1 MPRTITLKYSGSCD
15 LCGEPIPKGRRANW
29 IRRGII
35 EHIDCDK
42 PADDCPT
49 CGGAGEFAGG
59 RLCRACDGT
68 GVDMADAR
76 ETIAERDNGR
86 IEERGGVFWVSTG
99 RSFPNDRIGPFPSEA
114 AASDVRDRGT
124 RSTYARF
131 SSGAEVFTNRNGRCE
146 DAPCCGC
153 CS

>member
-35 EHIDCDK
+35 EHIDCDRA
-42 PADDCPT
+42 ADDCPT

-59 RLCRACDGT
+59 RPCRACDGT
-68 GVDMADAR
+68 GVDMTQAR
-76 ETIAERDNGR
+76 ETIAERDRRDGLR
-86 IEERGGVFWVSTG
+86 TFEGDGSKLFAKTRYGWRAGYEHTG
-99 RSFPNDRIGPFPSEA
+99 R
-114 AASDVRDRGT
+114 
-124 RSTYARF
+124 
-131 SSGAEVFTNRNGRCE
+131 RCE